1 MIRAALLALALT
13 AGPAF
18 AQTPAPTLAQEERAR
33 ALDAEIRC
41 VVCENEPIS
50 QSTAGMA
57 GDMRALVRE
66 RIAAG
71 DTDAE
76 IRAFFA
82 DRYGDF
88 VLLRPRASASTW
100 ALWGAPALLLAFAG
114 VTAASL
120 LRRRRTAGAAGE
132 DLPAPEHDADR

>member
-1 MIRAALLALALT
+1 MIRTLILSLALAGS
-13 AGPAF
+13 AAAAPPVDDAR
-18 AQTPAPTLAQEERAR
+18 AQ

-50 QSTAGMA
+50 QSTADIAA
-57 GDMRALVRE
+57 GMRALVRE

-88 VLLRPRASASTW
+88 VLLRPRASPLTW
-100 ALWGAPALLLAFAG
+100 ALWATPLLLLLLAGFA
-114 VTAASL
+114 VLPL
-120 LRRRRTAGAAGE
+120 LRRRAGLGSA
-132 DLPAPEHDADR
+132 PAPVPALDDER

>member
-1 MIRAALLALALT
+1 MIRALASLAFLAAAGTPGALDP
-13 AGPAF
+13 AG
-18 AQTPAPTLAQEERAR
+18 EAR
-33 ALDAEIRC
+33 AQALDREIRC

-50 QSTAGMA
+50 QSTASIA
-57 GDMRALVRE
+57 VDMRALVRE

-88 VLLRPRASASTW
+88 VLLRPRASSLTW
-100 ALWGAPALLLAFAG
+100 PLWAAPLVLLLIG
-114 VTAASL
+114 GLAAAPL
-120 LRRRRTAGAAGE
+120 LRRRAPPAGKGDPDPDAE
-132 DLPAPEHDADR
+132 DDR